1 MKRIYIAMVKRAAL
15 WSLAGLVLLA
25 GCGKAEEET
34 SLPPLPGMEVVESE
48 ASIEG
53 NGISESGGNFEN
65 DGIFESSGDFGNDG
79 VSESSGVSEAAGISE
94 VADSSEAA
102 GTSEDSGSVEG
113 DGIAGTFGNGESEAA
128 GGSGQPAGNGFLIC
142 IDAGHQKKGNSEK
155 EPIGPGAAE
164 MKAKVSSGTK
174 GCVSGWYEYELN
186 LEVALK
192 LQAELEKRGYEV
204 LMVRTTNDVN
214 ISNSERAA
222 IANEA
227 NADAFVR
234 IHANGSENASA
245 NGAMTICQTASNPY
259 NGDMYEKSKDLST
272 KVLDGVV
279 NAAGCKKVRIWE
291 TDTMSGINW
300 CQVPVTIVEMGFMT
314 NETEDALLA
323 TEEYQN
329 KIAAGI
335 ADGIDAFLL
344 TEQ

>member
-1 MKRIYIAMVKRAAL
+1 MKRIYIEIVRRAAL

-25 GCGKAEEET
+25 GCGEAEEEA
-34 SLPPLPGMEVVESE
+34 SLPPLPGMKVVESE
-48 ASIEG
+48 ASIED
-53 NGISESGGNFEN
+53 NGFSESGGNFEN
-65 DGIFESSGDFGNDG
+65 DGISESSGD
-79 VSESSGVSEAAGISE
+79 SEAADTSE
-94 VADSSEAA
+94 AVDSSEPA
-102 GTSEDSGSVEG
+102 GVPEDSGSAED
-113 DGIAGTFGNGESEAA
+113 DGIAGAFGNGESEATD
-128 GGSGQPAGNGFLIC
+128 GSEQPAGNGFLIC

-155 EPIGPGAAE
+155 EPIGPGATE

-259 NGDMYEKSKDLST
+259 NGDMYERSKDLST

-300 CQVPVTIVEMGFMT
+300 CQVPVTIVEMGYMT

-329 KIAAGI
+329 KIVTGI

-344 TEQ
+344 TEP